1 MIEII
6 REEGWESAEKKALP
20 KDIKQIGRPDIGDR
34 IYVENQVYQ
43 FLHPCGSR
51 EEKAAYVLLGRFENY
66 AGKQCTF
73 IEAAIRLAEIKFDAE
88 LPIWNDDTW
97 AYIYRQ
103 LKREYESMVIAGW
116 ALDKRGQLPQMTERL
131 EALHQNYFG
140 GERQILLLMDTLE
153 REEVFYGNKDGHF
166 GRRDGFYI
174 YYDKKA
180 AAGMKRVARA
190 FAEADEPESPTEDAA
205 DWKKEAFFTAEPTE
219 DAGGMHRQT
228 EEPDH
233 GRTKG
238 SRTESPGQGDG
249 TAGAGEAREQE
260 EETGRRTEKSE
271 YEDSV
276 VLRTAERRS
285 GSETEQA
292 DGRGRTEGINEK
304 VQNGGDF
311 RSDAWEREKWEDV
324 RRREE
329 ARRKA
334 DRARDGWGVHA
345 AKRKNGTIH
354 AFFNASTRGGHYQ
367 RENVKYRQE
376 KEALSYAPSVL
387 LMAVVCA
394 LGVTA
399 YLNHQ
404 KMNEMEETIARMNS
418 GKTTNTVQSTETIKI
433 EEVAGNVRKQETK
446 DVDAA
451 AGPSSADVASQAGG
465 SEKTGSQEA
474 AADIKTQPGADAS
487 GADKASPGAEPDKE
501 TTQPGTDVGGDV
513 PAPGAETTEQETQ
526 APEEEDTDKTTE
538 TAAMTE
544 AQTYLKQ
551 GYYIVQKGDSLVGI
565 CRKVYQ
571 TTAMMDK
578 LCEANGID
586 DPNAIYAGQYLTLPQ

>member
-6 REEGWESAEKKALP
+6 REEGLDSTEKKALP
-20 KDIKQIGRPDIGDR
+20 KDIKQIGRPDTGDR

-51 EEKAAYVLLGRFENY
+51 ADKAAYVLLGRFENY

-73 IEAAIRLAEIKFDAE
+73 VEAAIRLAEIKFDAE

-103 LKREYESMVIAGW
+103 LKREYESMVIVGW
-116 ALDKRGQLPQMTERL
+116 ALDKRGQLPQMTERM
-131 EALHQNYFG
+131 EALHRNYFG

-153 REEVFYGNKDGHF
+153 REEVFYGNRDGHF
-166 GRRDGFYI
+166 GQRDGFYI

-180 AAGMKRVARA
+180 SAGMKRAA
-190 FAEADEPESPTEDAA
+190 KAAAEEDMPGSR
-205 DWKKEAFFTAEPTE
+205 TAEDT
-219 DAGGMHRQT
+219 GSMLYQT
-228 EEPDH
+228 EEPEYE
-233 GRTKG
+233 GKR
-238 SRTESPGQGDG
+238 S
-249 TAGAGEAREQE
+249 
-260 EETGRRTEKSE
+260 RRTEVLSREDSPARAGKEAEQEAEMAGKPERSE
-271 YEDSV
+271 YEESV
-276 VLRTAERRS
+276 VLQTAEH
-285 GSETEQA
+285 GPGGEAAAEAGQPKEA
-292 DGRGRTEGINEK
+292 G
-304 VQNGGDF
+304 GGDLKT
-311 RSDAWEREKWEDV
+311 DAWEREKWEDV

-334 DRARDGWGVHA
+334 DRARNGWGAYA
-345 AKRKNGTIH
+345 AKRKNGTIN
-354 AFFNASTRGGHYQ
+354 AFLNASTRSGHYQ
-367 RENVKYRQE
+367 RQNVKHRQE
-376 KEALSYAPSVL
+376 QEVLSYAPSVL
-387 LMAVVCA
+387 LLAVVCA

-418 GKTTNTVQSTETIKI
+418 GKTTNTVQSTETIKV
-433 EEVAGNVRKQETK
+433 EEIAGNVRKQETEG
-446 DVDAA
+446 VDAA
-451 AGPSSADVASQAGG
+451 AGPGAAGGEPSAEAASQAAGV
-465 SEKTGSQEA
+465 EKPGDAAAGAQTQPGEA
-474 AADIKTQPGADAS
+474 AAGAQTQPGADAAGTS
-487 GADKASPGAEPDKE
+487 TA
-501 TTQPGTDVGGDV
+501 QPGTEPEKPGADGGDTDT
-513 PAPGAETTEQETQ
+513 PGTKTDEQETQ
-526 APEEEDTDKTTE
+526 APEEGDPEKTQE
-538 TAAMTE
+538 AAAE

-586 DPNAIYAGQYLTLPQ
+586 DPNAIYAGQYLTLPH